1 MPKAELVANGGRG
14 DKDEGVDEVAIG
26 LREAIRSLRAELS
39 AAMAEGESEDLRF
52 RVGPVELEFEVQLS
66 REAGAEGGVKF
77 WVVSAGAK
85 ATTGTA
91 TTHRVKIALQPQ
103 TADGKDVA
111 VSEGVARR
119 PV

>member
-1 MPKAELVANGGRG
+1 MEEA
-14 DKDEGVDEVAIG
+14 AIDLG
-26 LREAIRSLRAELS
+26 EAIRSLRAELS
-39 AAMAEGESEDLRF
+39 SAMAQGEGQDLRF
-52 RVGPVELEFEVQLS
+52 RVGPVELEFDVQVS

-111 VSEGVARR
+111 VSQGVARR
-119 PV
+119 PA